1 MESQTFD
8 RDPLSI
14 SGTADAINTGAH
26 NLKDK
31 ASHALDGAAG
41 QLERAGHSVSDR
53 VATYADKAAGALGS
67 TAQYVR
73 EIDSRDVMQDITAM
87 AKRHPGVT
95 LAAAAVVG
103 FLAGRAATRS

>member
-1 MESQTFD
+1 MEAQPFD
-8 RDPLSI
+8 RDLSM
-14 SGTADAINTGAH
+14 SGAAGTVNAGAN

-31 ASHALDGAAG
+31 ATHALDGAAG
-41 QLERAGHSVSDR
+41 HVERAGHSVSDR

-73 EIDSRDVMQDITAM
+73 DIDSRDVMEDITAM